1 MSFQGNLEF
10 MTDSKRTIDFIEVQ
24 VKSFV
29 EDMRPAKEIR
39 DKLDIGFKYEKSTLE
54 IFEIRPHFKLKDKII
69 HSSFARAKF
78 IKTQN
83 HWKVYWMRASGKWQL
98 YEPLPE
104 VDHIK
109 DFFSIVDED
118 KHYCFKG

>member
-1 MSFQGNLEF
+1 MK
-10 MTDSKRTIDFIEVQ
+10 DSKRTIDFIEVQ
-24 VKSFV
+24 IKSFV

-39 DKLDIGFKYEKSTLE
+39 DRLDIGFKYEKSTLE
-54 IFEIRPHFKLKDKII
+54 LFEIFPHFELKDKII

-83 HWKVYWMRASGKWQL
+83 HWKVYWMRASGKWEL

-109 DFFSIVDED
+109 DFFKIVDED
-118 KHYCFKG
+118 KHHCFKG

>member
-1 MSFQGNLEF
+1 MSYQGNQEF
-10 MTDSKRTIDFIEVQ
+10 MKDSKRTIDFIEVQ
-24 VKSFV
+24 IKSFV

-39 DKLDIGFKYEKSTLE
+39 DKLDIGFKYDKFTLE
-54 IFEIRPHFKLKDKII
+54 VFEIRPHFKLKDKII
-69 HSSFARAKF
+69 HSNFARAKF

-83 HWKVYWMRASGKWQL
+83 HWKIYWMRASGKWEL
-98 YEPLPE
+98 YEPFPE

-118 KHYCFKG
+118 KHGCFKG